1 MGGLL
6 SIIIPAYNIESYIG
20 RCLDSLLNQ
29 TYEDLEIIV
38 VDDGSTDNT
47 LSIIKEYCNK
57 DDRITVIHKENEGV
71 SVARLTGMKK
81 AKGEYVGFVD
91 GDDIVEQD
99 MFEFLMNNAKKYNAD
114 ISHCGY
120 VMDFPDGHSDYYY
133 NTGKII
139 VQNNQR
145 GLKDLLEGKYI
156 EPGLC
161 NKIYKKKLID
171 SFISNQNI
179 IDYTIKN
186 LEDLLINYSLF
197 KKSNIAIYEDQCKYH
212 YMIRKGSAAMNISRN
227 RIIDPIK
234 VFRIILNDSKFNN
247 YLYGIAYKR
256 YIAILISN
264 VTNNPYKD
272 LKIEAKNTIKE
283 EYKNFNK
290 LKVGLKLKYMCF
302 GIIYI
307 YPIYCLVRIIYNRVT
322 RINKKYEI

>member
-6 SIIIPAYNIESYIG
+6 SIIIPAYNIEYYIG

-57 DDRITVIHKENEGV
+57 DNRITVIHKENEGV

-156 EPGLC
+156 EPGLW

-171 SFISNQNI
+171 SFISNHNI
-179 IDYTIKN
+179 MDYTIKN

-197 KKSNIAIYEDQCKYH
+197 KNSNIAVYEDVCMYH
-212 YMIRKGSAAMNISRN
+212 YTLRKSSAATTVRRNIFE
-227 RIIDPIK
+227 DPLK
-234 VFRIILNDSKFNN
+234 VMKILMDVETDAELHNV
-247 YLYGIAYKR
+247 IYKR
-256 YIAILISN
+256 YISALITNFNQKIYKDIAKKSKKILKKELKNYEKYHISN
-264 VTNNPYKD
+264 KYK
-272 LKIEAKNTIKE
+272 LITIGICYLGLL
-283 EYKNFNK
+283 YK
-290 LKVGLKLKYMCF
+290 L
-302 GIIYI
+302 IRYI
-307 YPIYCLVRIIYNRVT
+307 YEKITKID
-322 RINKKYEI
+322 KKYNV

>member
-1 MGGLL
+1 MLL
-6 SIIIPAYNIESYIG
+6 SIIIPCYNSAQFIAAT
-20 RCLDSLLNQ
+20 LDMLVEQGLQ
-29 TYEDLEIIV
+29 DCEIIV
-38 VDDGSTDNT
+38 VNDGSIDSTAKLVKRYTHTYPNIT
-47 LSIIKEYCNK
+47 LINK
-57 DDRITVIHKENEGV
+57 SNEGV

-156 EPGLC
+156 EPGLW

-171 SFISNQNI
+171 SFITNQNI
-179 IDYTIKN
+179 VDYTIKN

-197 KKSNIAIYEDQCKYH
+197 KNSNIAVYEDVCMYH
-212 YMIRKGSAAMNISRN
+212 YTLRKSSAATTVRRNIFE
-227 RIIDPIK
+227 DPLK
-234 VFRIILNDSKFNN
+234 VMKILMDVETDAELHNV
-247 YLYGIAYKR
+247 IYKR
-256 YIAILISN
+256 YISALITSFNQKIYKDIAKKSKKILKKQLKNYDKYHISN
-264 VTNNPYKD
+264 KYK
-272 LKIEAKNTIKE
+272 LITIGICYLGLL
-283 EYKNFNK
+283 YK
-290 LKVGLKLKYMCF
+290 L
-302 GIIYI
+302 IRYI
-307 YPIYCLVRIIYNRVT
+307 YEKITKID
-322 RINKKYEI
+322 KKYNV